1 MGVQPIAVPQSL
13 ASALNTA
20 GDKSNVDFGYL
31 VTTAQRE
38 SSLNPTAK
46 APSSSATGLFQFLDS
61 TWLQVMKEEGPRLGY
76 QKYADAITQ
85 DKNGDY
91 VIKNKAI
98 RAQVLKLRENPQVA
112 ADMAAAFTQSN
123 GQYLQQKFGR
133 MPSPGELY
141 IAHFLG
147 PQGAEKLFD
156 AGLQDPDQNAAKLF
170 PSQARSNPAIF
181 YAKGHPR
188 TVREVY
194 KVLVAQHDGLPTT
207 TVPDSD
213 PNFLAQQM
221 ANGMPGSRWS
231 SDEVPS
237 RLTKAD
243 MSFTQMFSTQ
253 PGGDGA
259 QPLIDNSAATPLI
272 DMGIGQNAGPL
283 ALLPTETSQS
293 LKAIDTAMSGP
304 PDDGDASAAGDS
316 DDDMTSA
323 LGFAPLPAP
332 TPLMPPGAP
341 PLADP
346 LAPVDLPPP
355 VDLDAADPAG
365 APQPRVLMSP
375 GTHQANSAFFTQVLG
390 QQ

>member
-31 VTTAQRE
+31 VNTAQRE
-38 SSLNPTAK
+38 SSLNPAAK

-76 QKYADAITQ
+76 QKYSDAITQ

-91 VIKNKAI
+91 VIKDKAI
-98 RAQVLKLRENPQVA
+98 RAQVLKLREDPQVA
-112 ADMAAAFTQSN
+112 SDMAAAFTQSN

-156 AGLQDPDQNAAKLF
+156 AGLQDPDQNAARLF
-170 PSQARSNPAIF
+170 PSQARSNPTIF
-181 YAKGHPR
+181 YANGHPR

-194 KVLVAQHDGLPTT
+194 KALVAQHDGLPAT
-207 TVPDSD
+207 TVPDAD

-231 SDEVPS
+231 TDDVPS
-237 RLTKAD
+237 RLSKAD

-253 PGGDGA
+253 PGGSGV
-259 QPLIDNSAATPLI
+259 QPLIDSSAAEPLI
-272 DMGIGQNAGPL
+272 DTSTGQNASPL
-283 ALLPTETSQS
+283 ALLPAESSQS
-293 LKAIDTAMSGP
+293 LRAIDTAMSGP
-304 PDDGDASAAGDS
+304 S
-316 DDDMTSA
+316 DDDAGASDADDAASA

-346 LAPVDLPPP
+346 LAPVDLAPP
-355 VDLDAADPAG
+355 VDLDAADPNG
-365 APQPRVLMSP
+365 LPQPRVLMSP
-375 GTHQANSAFFTQVLG
+375 GAHQANSAFFTQLIG